1 MTEAKRRKRLIK
13 EGEAA
18 FRAEVDS
25 WMPKPK
31 VLKIGDRVMLCG
43 IHASAGK
50 TGVVAREVG
59 PHLADGIRRAIID
72 LDDGG
77 ETIVTQAD
85 QWRKV

>member
-31 VLKIGDRVMLCG
+31 FKPGDRVRLIGDHPLAGEEG
-43 IHASAGK
+43 I
-50 TGVVAREVG
+50 VIG
-59 PHLADGIRRAIID
+59 PWYGGYWSVRMKDKAYSFNPRNEAERLD
-72 LDDGG
+72 L
-77 ETIVTQAD
+77 
-85 QWRKV
+85 